1 MRPRR
6 ISGIGGCGRG
16 VPPPPKT
23 ELFVSGLFRR
33 PPPFFCPAL
42 LSSKF
47 EVFTTFHP
55 VSPFPHPTL
64 LPGKGFGFLFLVRS
78 MKVKCTRTLCKKTS
92 SSQSQILNSICQ
104 TTVNEQ
110 PKKKEKQPR
119 NGARKCIQPSSYPH
133 FLLLLSSLFHSVFQ
147 ASPAAP
153 YNR

>member
-64 LPGKGFGFLFLVRS
+64 LPGKGIGFLFLVRS
-78 MKVKCTRTLCKKTS
+78 MKVKCTRTLCKK
-92 SSQSQILNSICQ
+92 

-133 FLLLLSSLFHSVFQ
+133 FLLLSSLFHSVFQ
-147 ASPAAP
+147 ASPAPP